1 MYKLIFADDEALV
14 RNNIAKLIDWNKCG
28 FELIE
33 CCANGHELLEAVE
46 KETPDLVITDINMP
60 FLTGIEAAQRIKR
73 DFPTVKIAFL
83 TGYNDFNY
91 AQKAID
97 LKVVKYILKPVTVDG
112 MVSALGEI
120 KEILDNE
127 YVLHANINQMEEFYK
142 QNLPMIQSIILND
155 MLIGSIS
162 EKESE
167 KRLSLLD
174 QKFASAQSFQTAVI
188 MSDRISEGND
198 FWDESEELINF
209 AIYNISK
216 EIIEANNIG
225 TVIFSD
231 KKVTAIARYYNQEK
245 QMNIFS
251 NCLEEIRC
259 NIEKHLQFTVT
270 IGKGCVYP
278 HFSKLHI
285 SFDEALAAL
294 SYKSFIGG
302 NRIIYIKDIEPQRRS
317 TVAFDK
323 NIEMQLLSAIK
334 LGDTKEIKQ
343 IVDLIFE
350 NITKERGGVVQ
361 HQFCSFSILLS
372 ILREAEYIGVDTSNI
387 VTQSDLK
394 SIFEMWDVDEMKPKV
409 MCCAEKLSKCIV
421 QSRKNSCSAAIEKAK
436 TYISENYKNP
446 DLSVDTVSESLHL
459 SASYF
464 RALFKKEIRSTFGSY
479 LTELRMEKA
488 KDLILTTSLKNYE
501 IATQIGYSDPHYFS
515 YCFKKYFKKSP
526 NELRES
532 LMSDK
537 Q

>member
-302 NRIIYIKDIEPQRRS
+302 NRI
-317 TVAFDK
+317 
-323 NIEMQLLSAIK
+323 NI
-334 LGDTKEIKQ
+334 
-343 IVDLIFE
+343 
-350 NITKERGGVVQ
+350 
-361 HQFCSFSILLS
+361 H
-372 ILREAEYIGVDTSNI
+372 
-387 VTQSDLK
+387 
-394 SIFEMWDVDEMKPKV
+394 
-409 MCCAEKLSKCIV
+409 
-421 QSRKNSCSAAIEKAK
+421 
-436 TYISENYKNP
+436 
-446 DLSVDTVSESLHL
+446 
-459 SASYF
+459 
-464 RALFKKEIRSTFGSY
+464 
-479 LTELRMEKA
+479 
-488 KDLILTTSLKNYE
+488 
-501 IATQIGYSDPHYFS
+501 
-515 YCFKKYFKKSP
+515 
-526 NELRES
+526 
-532 LMSDK
+532 
-537 Q
+537 